1 MKWGKE
7 WKINFRFR
15 RKEPLHLF
23 VIIRR
28 NEGVVYE
35 KVQGIIRTRG
45 SFPLITLMLLEF
57 SLKCCTWF
65 RTGIAFWTI
74 LTKHRRLRFHET
86 AFLSVGFGRCNEPPF
101 LSGRQDDG

>member
-45 SFPLITLMLLEF
+45 SFPLITLMLL
-57 SLKCCTWF
+57 
-65 RTGIAFWTI
+65 
-74 LTKHRRLRFHET
+74 
-86 AFLSVGFGRCNEPPF
+86 
-101 LSGRQDDG
+101 